1 MPRPVTLDGID
12 RHADRPPYRQI
23 ADQLR
28 AALDGGDL
36 EPGDKLPSEA
46 ELMQHYGV
54 ARMTARQ
61 AIQELRSEG
70 RVVAEQGRGVFVAAR
85 GWQLADVVERVAAA
99 LDAGAP
105 ADPSDVR
112 VLLDHA
118 RRSAARPGVSTISAH
133 RPL

>member
-1 MPRPVTLDGID
+1 MPRPVRLGGID

-36 EPGDKLPSEA
+36 QPGDKLPSEA

-61 AIQELRSEG
+61 AIQELRGEG
-70 RVVAEQGRGVFVAAR
+70 RVVAEQGRGVFAAAR
-85 GWQLADVVERVAAA
+85 GPLADVAERVAAA
-99 LDAGAP
+99 LDARAP

-118 RRSAARPGVSTISAH
+118 RRSDPRPGVSTISAH